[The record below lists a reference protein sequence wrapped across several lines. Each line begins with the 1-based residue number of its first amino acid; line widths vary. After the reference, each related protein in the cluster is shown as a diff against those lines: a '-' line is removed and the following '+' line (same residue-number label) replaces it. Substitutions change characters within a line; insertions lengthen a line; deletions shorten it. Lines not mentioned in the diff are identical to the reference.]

1 MMAKGRIPVGA
12 LVVAAVFGSLM
23 PTAVASAAP
32 LVPEPVITPVAGA
45 PTNVFTTVFDLG
57 VVGYQQSEVFVS
69 GTANAY
75 TPTAPLTT
83 NGKWNVAPFAPQA
96 FKTRAVVY
104 RPIDPARFNGTVF
117 VEWLN
122 VSGGLDAGPGWT
134 AAHNELIRRGFAWVG
149 VSAQAVGLNAAK
161 AGNPARYGTMNHP
174 GDSYSYDIF
183 SQVGQAVRDQ
193 ATTVLGGLQP
203 RVVLASGESQSAF
216 RLITYINAVQPLVHA
231 YDGFLVHSRF
241 GSGSALSQAPL
252 ANVPVPS
259 PTFTRRDLDV
269 PVLVVQMETDV
280 AIGSFAARQR
290 DTRRYRLWE
299 VAGTAH
305 ADSYTL
311 GVGWTDTGDGQGA
324 KDMFQSMRTPPLSL
338 FTCAT
343 PINTG
348 PQHWVV
354 ENAAYRLHLW
364 VKQGKAP
371 AKAPRLR
378 VASASPFAFALDGNG
393 NVRGGIRTPQ
403 VDVPVAT
410 LSGLGQ
416 SGASFCSIF
425 GTTVPFSAAKL
436 AALYPTHGK
445 FTREWKRATAAAV
458 DAGFIS
464 PAGGR
469 ELKAAGAAST
479 VPN

>member
-1 MMAKGRIPVGA
+1 MRRILVGVLVLASLFGA
-12 LVVAAVFGSLM
+12 LLPIG
-23 PTAVASAAP
+23 PASAAAARA
-32 LVPEPVITPVAGA
+32 VVVPVAGP
-45 PTNVFTTVFDLG
+45 PTGVFTTLFDLG
-57 VVGYQQSEVFVS
+57 LVGYQQSEVFVS

-75 TPTAPLTT
+75 TPTAPLTAD
-83 NGKWNVAPFAPQA
+83 GKWTVAPFAPQP
-96 FKTRAVVY
+96 FKTRAVVI

-122 VSGGLDAGPGWT
+122 VSAGGDAGPVWT

-149 VSAQAVGLNAAK
+149 VSAQAAGLNTAK
-161 AGNPARYGTMNHP
+161 DGNPARYGTLNHP
-174 GDSYSYDIF
+174 GDSYSYDMF

-193 ATTVLGGLQP
+193 AATVLGGLQP
-203 RVVLASGESQSAF
+203 RFVLAVGESQSAF
-216 RLITYINAVQPLVHA
+216 RLTTYINAVHPLVHV

-241 GSGSALSQAPL
+241 GTGSPLSQAPL
-252 ANVPVPS
+252 PDVSVPS

-269 PVLVVQMETDV
+269 PVLVVQMETDL
-280 AIGSFAARQR
+280 AAGSFAARQR
-290 DTRRYRLWE
+290 DTNRYRLWE

-305 ADSYTL
+305 ADAYTL
-311 GVGWTDTGDGQGA
+311 GVGWTDIGDGAGA
-324 KDMFQSMRTPPLSL
+324 IAMFQEMRTPSHSI
-338 FTCAT
+338 FNCDS

-364 VKQGKAP
+364 VKQGTAP

-378 VASASPFAFALDGNG
+378 VASTSPFAFALDRNG
-393 NVRGGIRTPQ
+393 NARGGIRTPQ
-403 VDVPVAT
+403 VDAPIAK

-416 SGASFCSIF
+416 SGASFCRIF
-425 GTTVPFSAAKL
+425 GTTVPFSTAQL

-445 FTREWKRATAAAV
+445 FSREWKRATAAAV
-458 DAGFIS
+458 EAGFIS

-479 VPN
+479 VPF